1 MARNRRKK
9 ALYEVISKSW
19 PRPGAGRKAER
30 LRPPVAEKK
39 PQPTEPKASVPGP
52 ATASPWPKRPRLVQ
66 FSADRVELSLPY
78 QVAIAV
84 LLAIIL
90 VALVLY
96 RLGQMSAPGRAQ
108 PTGPA
113 KNVPAKAP
121 PGQLI
126 KPAPTENETTS
137 DTAEENVATE
147 QQRDHVIVVQQ
158 YDTRADLVPVQKH
171 FADYDIETEIVLMN
185 GVYFLIT
192 KDRYED
198 TETTGTE
205 GYQAKLMI
213 RNVGALYRAP
223 AGHERFA
230 RRKFSDAYGMKIT
243 E

>member
-1 MARNRRKK
+1 
-9 ALYEVISKSW
+9 VH
-19 PRPGAGRKAER
+19 
-30 LRPPVAEKK
+30 
-39 PQPTEPKASVPGP
+39 
-52 ATASPWPKRPRLVQ
+52 

-78 QVAIAV
+78 QVAIAL

-96 RLGQMSAPGRAQ
+96 RLGQMSGPSRAQ
-108 PTGPA
+108 PTASGKNAPA
-113 KNVPAKAP
+113 KTP
-121 PGQLI
+121 PGQPI
-126 KPAPTENETTS
+126 KPAPTETQTTA
-137 DTAEENVATE
+137 DEVEKNGPTE

-171 FADYDIETEIVLMN
+171 FADYDIETEIVLMK

-198 TETTGTE
+198 TETTGTQ

-213 RNVGALYRAP
+213 RNVGAFYRAP